1 MPVTE
6 DPRPETLDLEATLR
20 DPAKD
25 SAQELRL
32 WLRMLSCTNRVSN
45 EVRSRLRAEFG
56 VTLPRFDLLAQLDR
70 ERDGLR
76 LGELSRRLM
85 VTNGNVTG
93 LVGRLVAEGLIRRDT
108 DADRR
113 AAVVRLTPLGKSTF
127 RKMALAHDA
136 WLREV
141 LSDLDKTTLAAL
153 MDGLAQIKRSVAQ
166 HATRQTQEAGEG
178 GGRKGARSM
187 RRTAAL
193 RARD

>member
-1 MPVTE
+1 MDDT
-6 DPRPETLDLEATLR
+6 RPEALDLEATLR

-25 SAQELRL
+25 NASELRL
-32 WLRMLSCTNRVSN
+32 WLRMLSCTNRLSN

-93 LVGRLVAEGLIRRDT
+93 LVGRLVAEDLIRRDA

-113 AAVVRLTPLGKSTF
+113 ATVVRLTPHGKATF
-127 RKMALAHDA
+127 RKMAAAHDA
-136 WLREV
+136 WLREI
-141 LSDLDKTTLAAL
+141 LADIDKPTVAAL
-153 MDGLAQIKRSVAQ
+153 MDGLALIKQSIA
-166 HATRQTQEAGEG
+166 HHTRGQGGEAGEAG
-178 GGRKGARSM
+178 KRAVAKPGRKIGAA
-187 RRTAAL
+187 RT
-193 RARD
+193 

>member
-1 MPVTE
+1 MDE
-6 DPRPETLDLEATLR
+6 LRPEMLDLEATLR

-25 SAQELRL
+25 NASELRL

-45 EVRSRLRAEFG
+45 EVRSRLRGEFG

-113 AAVVRLTPLGKSTF
+113 AAVVRLTPHGKATF

-136 WLREV
+136 WLKEILSEV
-141 LSDLDKTTLAAL
+141 DKASLARL
-153 MDGLAQIKRSVAQ
+153 MDGLAQIKRSVALHTTGQ
-166 HATRQTQEAGEG
+166 GQEGDETGKRKAVRAVRKTRG
-178 GGRKGARSM
+178 
-187 RRTAAL
+187 
-193 RARD
+193 